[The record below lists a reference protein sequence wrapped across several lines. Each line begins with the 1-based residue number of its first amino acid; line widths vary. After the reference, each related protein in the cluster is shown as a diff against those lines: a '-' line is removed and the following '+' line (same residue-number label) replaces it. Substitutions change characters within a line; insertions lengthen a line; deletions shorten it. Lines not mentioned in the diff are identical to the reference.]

1 MNITIKGSVDAGKLN
16 DELAA
21 ALGDWCVGWTPTHNA
36 NEAIVTLSPE
46 REGDEQLVRDT
57 IEAHIDAAP
66 QRAFAAKAAKLEVS
80 VQRRL
85 DTAAQAMGYDDI
97 KSAVTYAEE
106 PAVSKFQTEGRS
118 LRAWRSLTWAACYTI
133 LTDVVAGNR
142 PEPTE
147 AELLAELPP
156 AP

>member
-1 MNITIKGSVDAGKLN
+1 MNITIKGSVDAAKLN

-66 QRAFAAKAAKLEVS
+66 IREHNAPIDAEIAKLEAS
-80 VQRRL
+80 VTQRMLRERGPRL
-85 DTAAQAMGYDDI
+85 DAVDAAIA
-97 KSAVTYAEE
+97 AL
-106 PAVSKFQTEGRS
+106 RS
-118 LRAWRSLTWAACYTI
+118 MRK
-133 LTDVVAGNR
+133 
-142 PEPTE
+142 
-147 AELLAELPP
+147 
-156 AP
+156 